1 LHHVLLG
8 LSVDELSLQA
18 LDLLSALLN
27 LSLLSQSLY
36 LFMFDLGGGSS
47 PLASSLQHIG
57 SGSFAH
63 YISSSSIRKYA
74 LNQ

>member
-1 LHHVLLG
+1 LLY
-8 LSVDELSLQA
+8 
-18 LDLLSALLN
+18 

-36 LFMFDLGGGSS
+36 LFMFDLGGRSS

-74 LNQ
+74 LNE